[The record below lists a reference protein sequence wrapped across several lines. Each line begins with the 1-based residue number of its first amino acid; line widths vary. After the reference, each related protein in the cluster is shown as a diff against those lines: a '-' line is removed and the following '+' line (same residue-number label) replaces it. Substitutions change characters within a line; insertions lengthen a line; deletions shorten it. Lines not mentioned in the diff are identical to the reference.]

1 LTAPAMHIAN
11 NAGVEGKVVVD
22 KVRHEKGNIG
32 YNAVTQKYEDLVKAM
47 VIDPKKV
54 TRSALE
60 NAASVAAMF
69 LTLEVAIT
77 DIPEKEKA
85 PTMAGGGMGGM
96 GEDF

>member
-1 LTAPAMHIAN
+1 
-11 NAGVEGKVVVD
+11 E
-22 KVRHEKGNIG
+22 G
-32 YNAVTQKYEDLVKAM
+32 YNALTGVYEDLVKAM

-69 LTLEVAIT
+69 LTLEVAVT
-77 DIPEKEKA
+77 EIPKKE
-85 PTMAGGGMGGM
+85 PPMPHMPGGGGM